1 MAENS
6 TTLKKRRFSL
16 RMQKYKHNRA
26 VKGMNQYDAAIAA
39 GYKETYAK
47 QACRIEKLVKVS
59 LGTALER
66 AGFTDKRVA
75 QVVTDGAFEATKL
88 FGLDNEEHPDWMAR
102 HKFLITG
109 LELKGQAP
117 NPKANNEGSEE
128 LHLRVLNIINTYN
141 YNITVEDNEKPKTE
155 ENIIDVKIEPADIQ
169 VRDGVKIA

>member
-1 MAENS
+1 
-6 TTLKKRRFSL
+6 
-16 RMQKYKHNRA
+16 MQKYKFNR
-26 VKGMNQYDAAIAA
+26 VIRGMTQYDAAIAA

-141 YNITVEDNEKPKTE
+141 YNITVEDNEKPKIE